1 MPKPRNLGRLR
12 YIFEGEIM
20 MRSKHLFASL
30 WLSMFVC
37 MIANAQENPFLGKW
51 DITGVAPNT
60 RYVYWL
66 EVKEEN
72 GKLTAN
78 FLNQGGSVL
87 PVSMIKIEGNE
98 LTFSPAL
105 PRPNATVAVH
115 RAHVEDGRLLGL
127 MTRGDLEIAWIGVR
141 PPKWSDF
148 NANRRYKIG
157 TPVALFDGKTMDK
170 WELQHKDRPSGWS
183 VVDGV
188 MTNEANANNLVTPHR
203 FQDFKIHCE
212 YKIEEHSNSG
222 IFLRGRYELQVLD
235 DAGKPPDIHSHGALY
250 SRVKPSVNASLP
262 PGQWQTMEATIVGNR
277 LTVTL
282 NGKKIHDNIVIEG
295 VTGSAL
301 DSNEG
306 EPGPIMIQGDHGKVS
321 FRKVVVTPI
330 LNTR

>member
-1 MPKPRNLGRLR
+1 MRPK
-12 YIFEGEIM
+12 YIFT
-20 MRSKHLFASL
+20 LLLLSL
-30 WLSMFVC
+30 VC
-37 MIANAQENPFLGKW
+37 TGVTAMAQENPFLGKW
-51 DITGVAPNT
+51 DITGVGQHSN
-60 RYVYWL
+60 YVYWL
-66 EVKEEN
+66 EVKVED
-72 GKLTAN
+72 GKLTGN
-78 FLNQGGSVL
+78 FLNRSGSVL
-87 PVSMIKIEGNE
+87 PLPEIKIEGDE
-98 LTFSPAL
+98 LIFSPKVVRTD
-105 PRPNATVAVH
+105 RPKQVH
-115 RAHVEDGRLLGL
+115 RAKVEEGRLLGM
-127 MTRGDLEIAWIGVR
+127 MTAGEGESAENVAWIGVR

-148 NANRRYKIG
+148 NANRRYKMG

-203 FQDFKIHCE
+203 FQDFKIQCE
-212 YKIEEHSNSG
+212 YKLEEHSNSG
-222 IFLRGRYELQVLD
+222 VFLRGRYELQVLD